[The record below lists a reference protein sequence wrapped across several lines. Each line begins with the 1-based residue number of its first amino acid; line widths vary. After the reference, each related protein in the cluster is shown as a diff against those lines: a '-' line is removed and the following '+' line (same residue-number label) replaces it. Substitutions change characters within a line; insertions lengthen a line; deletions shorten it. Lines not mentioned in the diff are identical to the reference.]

1 MKDDLLIRD
10 DEEFAELISKCNK
23 LNRKVM
29 REGLEWETA
38 KKVSD

>member
-1 MKDDLLIRD
+1 MLIT
-10 DEEFAELISKCNK
+10 DEEQFAELIAKCNK

-38 KKVSD
+38 KRVSD